1 MALCAA
7 RRLTPR
13 RAPTAVAA
21 SCAAAALALAA
32 LLVLV
37 RRFLAARKRT
47 GTEDGAGSPKFA
59 RRRGSQG
66 ELRSGGGGREFARLG
81 SGATLTPQGSP
92 AGAPHAAS
100 VPPSCRASG
109 GAPVGVQTQA
119 ANGRHRRC
127 AAVLVVAA
135 TPVISIGCVA
145 TLASQSVLWKCHTRA
160 LAHTRADA
168 GRSSCLSPR
177 PYTLASV
184 LT

>member
-13 RAPTAVAA
+13 RAPAAVAA

-66 ELRSGGGGREFARLG
+66 ELRSGGGGRQFARLG
-81 SGATLTPQGSP
+81 SGVTLTPQGSP
-92 AGAPHAAS
+92 AGALHGNRC
-100 VPPSCRASG
+100 PPQLQG
-109 GAPVGVQTQA
+109 GA
-119 ANGRHRRC
+119 RC
-127 AAVLVVAA
+127 AGRRAVRAADALSQTLCAVLVVAA

-145 TLASQSVLWKCHTRA
+145 TLASQYVLWECHT
-160 LAHTRADA
+160 
-168 GRSSCLSPR
+168 
-177 PYTLASV
+177 
-184 LT
+184 